1 MSLILSAPQ
10 HVFLNELD
18 TKFKAYVGGFGCVS
32 PDTKVWTENGLI
44 RISEITK
51 PTRVLSWN
59 DKNQKF
65 QLSLSGGS
73 FPKGRANLYRV
84 VTQQGEFVASGNHRS
99 LLPSGSYSQVK
110 DLKVGMLLSSVR
122 LSLEQTNFS
131 ERQSE
136 CSLDVQ
142 RYLKKDED
150 YLGHYAS
157 EARLYGQRFLTEEES
172 ALFST
177 PSQGGAPKY
186 THLHACA
193 GAHKELAPAHSHSA
207 LCCGRPCNLG
217 SLNQRQRPSLR
228 LESACLGRAYSQ
240 FDGQCCGAAQ
250 SGAKCQSNCEL
261 RQRTSL
267 QAQDLS
273 CCNPMVFCDARL
285 KSQIIIAIERMEVE
299 ESYWD
304 MQVLDTNN
312 YITEDMTIHHNSG
325 KTFIGCTDLLL
336 FAGKHPKAPQAYFG
350 CTYPSIRDIFYPTLE
365 EAGHLLGFKVDIKTG
380 NKECHLYRNGF
391 YYGTIICRSMDNP
404 GSIVGFKVARALVD
418 EIDTLNKDKAALAWR
433 KIIARLRFTIPNV
446 VNGVGV
452 TTTPEGFLFVYDKFK
467 KEPTESYS
475 MVQAS
480 TYENAK
486 YLPDDY
492 ISSLLES
499 YPEQIAQAYING
511 DFVNLTSGRVYTGY
525 DRILN
530 GSDRIWIPGE
540 PVYIGMDFNVGQMAA
555 VVHVKENG
563 NPIAVDEIMGALDTP
578 AMIESI
584 KQRYPNTTIRIY
596 PDASGSSRKSVDASK
611 TDLLLLEREGWT
623 ICADK
628 KNPFVKDRVMAVNHA
643 FCNTSGDRVYKVNT
657 DRCPTYADCLEQ
669 QIYNDSGE
677 PDKKGGKDHANDA
690 GGYFIAQ
697 DYPID
702 RPVANY
708 KINFS
713 F

>member
-1 MSLILSAPQ
+1 M
-10 HVFLNELD
+10 
-18 TKFKAYVGGFGCVS
+18 GGFGCVS
-32 PDTKVWTENGLI
+32 PDTKVWTESGLI

-59 DKNQKF
+59 DKNQKY
-65 QLSLSGGS
+65 QLSLTGGA

-84 VTQQGEFVASGNHRS
+84 VTKQGQFDASGEHQA
-99 LLPSGSYSQVK
+99 LLSGGSYSPVK
-110 DLKVGMLLSSVR
+110 NLYAGQKLSSLGLKSHSETPAFYYAKRLLSHYSIVNKNSMR
-122 LSLEQTNFS
+122 
-131 ERQSE
+131 
-136 CSLDVQ
+136 
-142 RYLKKDED
+142 D
-150 YLGHYAS
+150 YANK
-157 EARLYGQRFLTEEES
+157 ARTYGQQFLAKKETS
-172 ALFST
+172 SGF
-177 PSQGGAPKY
+177 
-186 THLHACA
+186 THLD
-193 GAHKELAPAHSHSA
+193 K
-207 LCCGRPCNLG
+207 CNKQLFG
-217 SLNQRQRPSLR
+217 EPFLDSD
-228 LESACLGRAYSQ
+228 EI
-240 FDGQCCGAAQ
+240 
-250 SGAKCQSNCEL
+250 
-261 RQRTSL
+261 
-267 QAQDLS
+267 LS
-273 CCNPMVFCDARL
+273 VSIKN
-285 KSQIIIAIERMEVE
+285 KSEP
-299 ESYWD
+299 YYD

-312 YITEDMTIHHNSG
+312 YICESGLIHHNSG

-530 GSDRIWIPGE
+530 GSDRVWIPGE

-596 PDASGSSRKSVDASK
+596 PDASGGSRKSVDASK

-708 KINFS
+708 
-713 F
+713 